1 MALNIKNLFRTISG
15 AKSKKRRYGL
25 SFTRAG
31 KRSIA
36 IDSEIE
42 NPGPTPVLE
51 AALKY
56 YDVEWTAEKVEVLRD
71 CYVVWADRNG
81 PLFQVRTAY
90 LLGKFQITDS
100 VRLAESAK
108 LVLLQT
114 GHDPLHLQSF
124 ADDLMAM
131 LKEIDKS
138 L

>member
-15 AKSKKRRYGL
+15 TKSKKRRYGL
-25 SFTRAG
+25 SFTRTA
-31 KRSIA
+31 KRSAAIA
-36 IDSEIE
+36 SEIE
-42 NPGPTPVLE
+42 SPCPQPVLE
-51 AALKY
+51 AAIRY
-56 YDVEWTAEKVEVLRD
+56 CDVEWTAEKVEVLRD
-71 CYVVWADRNG
+71 CYAVWADRNG

-100 VRLAESAK
+100 VGLAESAK

-131 LKEIDKS
+131 LKEIDKN

>member
-15 AKSKKRRYGL
+15 VKSKKRRYGL
-25 SFTRAG
+25 SFTRTG
-31 KRSIA
+31 KRSVA
-36 IDSEIE
+36 IDSEVE
-42 NPGPTPVLE
+42 NPGPPPVSE
-51 AALKY
+51 AALRY
-56 YDVEWTAEKVEVLRD
+56 YDLEWTAEKVEVLRD

-90 LLGKFQITDS
+90 LLGKFQIADS

>member
-1 MALNIKNLFRTISG
+1 MALDIKKLFRTVTG
-15 AKSKKRRYGL
+15 AKFKKRRFGL
-25 SFTRAG
+25 SFIGTG
-31 KRSIA
+31 QRSVSM
-36 IDSEIE
+36 DPKIE
-42 NPGPTPVLE
+42 DPAPAVE
-51 AALKY
+51 AALRY
-56 YDVEWTAEKVEVLRD
+56 YDLDWTAEKVEVLRD
-71 CYVVWADRNG
+71 CYVVWKDRNG

-114 GHDPLHLQSF
+114 GHDPLYLQSF